1 MIDAKNRP
9 IDKSDRVP
17 VCHSHH
23 DSPKDYATKGAPRPV
38 LLAINAAAIVRTCR
52 DSGHFVRFMAQPL
65 DFVSITTDTS
75 CNTLAAPLADR
86 AISPLDDVHQGRVI
100 FLRSCYLLSANE
112 EQPL

>member
-1 MIDAKNRP
+1 MIDAINRSVHKWNRFP
-9 IDKSDRVP
+9 AFYPDFDRLEA
-17 VCHSHH
+17 
-23 DSPKDYATKGAPRPV
+23 YATKGILHPA
-38 LLAINAAAIVRTCR
+38 LLAMNSAAIVRTCR

-86 AISPLDDVHQGRVI
+86 ATSPLDDVHQGRVI
-100 FLRSCYLLSANE
+100 FLRSSYLLSANK